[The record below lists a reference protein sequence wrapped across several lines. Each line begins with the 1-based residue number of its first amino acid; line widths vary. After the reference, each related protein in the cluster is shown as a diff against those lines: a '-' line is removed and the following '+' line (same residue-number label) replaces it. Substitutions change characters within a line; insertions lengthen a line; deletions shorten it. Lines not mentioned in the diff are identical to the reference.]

1 MKVICH
7 FAGASPA
14 QGLWYYR
21 ILCEN
26 GHADYI
32 WEQQYFKS
40 GEYEMPDE
48 LWNEG
53 SGWADL
59 CCDKCGS
66 SYRERTRPGAVVA
79 CPACGE
85 PELVPEGAMLEDS
98 NLMEDEE

>member
-1 MKVICH
+1 MKVQCYY
-7 FAGASPA
+7 AGCSPKL
-14 QGLWYYR
+14 GLFYYR

-32 WEQQYFKS
+32 SEKQYFKS

-53 SGWADL
+53 SGWIDI

-66 SYRERTRPGAVVA
+66 SYRERTKPGAVAA

-85 PELVPEGAMLEDS
+85 PELIPEDVILEEN
-98 NLMEDEE
+98 NLGE